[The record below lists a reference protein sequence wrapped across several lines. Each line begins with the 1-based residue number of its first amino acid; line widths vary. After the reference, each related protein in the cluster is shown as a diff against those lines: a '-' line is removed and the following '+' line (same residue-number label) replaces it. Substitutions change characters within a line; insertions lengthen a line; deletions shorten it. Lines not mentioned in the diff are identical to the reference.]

1 MSLPPFHL
9 PHRNGEKLQ
18 QNTSKSTSLFEIRL
32 KNLDH
37 DVLVLKG
44 NPQEAASALLSGTI
58 VISVIEPI
66 SIKKFPFVY
75 FLH

>member
-1 MSLPPFHL
+1 MK
-9 PHRNGEKLQ
+9 KLQ

-66 SIKKFPFVY
+66 SIKNFPSFIFY
-75 FLH
+75 IKIRW

>member
-1 MSLPPFHL
+1 MVK
-9 PHRNGEKLQ
+9 KLQ

-44 NPQEAASALLSGTI
+44 NSQEAASALLSGTI